1 MKINKLYVFN
11 TVGFVFFF
19 LKQKGDI
26 NNEQC

>member
-11 TVGFVFFF
+11 TVGFVCFK
-19 LKQKGDI
+19 KQKGDI